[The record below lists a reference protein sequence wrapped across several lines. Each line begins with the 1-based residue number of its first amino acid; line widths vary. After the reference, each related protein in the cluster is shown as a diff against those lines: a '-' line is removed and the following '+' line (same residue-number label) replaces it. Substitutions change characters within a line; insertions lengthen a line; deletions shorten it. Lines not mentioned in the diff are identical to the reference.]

1 MRSGDWL
8 SIARMT
14 LRGNSEEDSSLK
26 KCAVL
31 LPGLSYRMPL
41 GSSASDSFDSKRQ
54 RALPIARANANMKT
68 FTPDSSIASDVIA
81 SANYG
86 DRNMDRLPDMVV
98 LHYTGMPDVEGAIA
112 KLCTAGTDVSAHYI
126 VLEDGRIIQCVP
138 EAKRAWHAGVAFWG
152 GEEDINSCSIG
163 VEIVNKGHDWGYP
176 EFPLRQ
182 IAAVIALCR
191 GIMLRRKVP
200 SHRVLAHSDVA
211 PFRKKDPGEKFPW
224 HSLAN
229 SGVGHW
235 VQPAPIVRGETLR
248 LGSAGNDVRDLQ
260 QALARYGY
268 GVPVNG
274 KYDTATLEVVTAFQR
289 HFRPGRVDGIVDHS
303 TLTTLQ
309 SLLVSLPTDASA
321 VAAR

>member
-1 MRSGDWL
+1 
-8 SIARMT
+8 
-14 LRGNSEEDSSLK
+14 
-26 KCAVL
+26 
-31 LPGLSYRMPL
+31 MPL

-54 RALPIARANANMKT
+54 RALQIARANANMKT

-86 DRNMDRLPDMVV
+86 DRNMDRLPDMIV

-112 KLCTAGTDVSAHYI
+112 KLCTIGTDVSAHYI

-274 KYDTATLEVVTAFQR
+274 KYDTATMEVVTAFQR

-303 TLTTLQ
+303 TLTTLR